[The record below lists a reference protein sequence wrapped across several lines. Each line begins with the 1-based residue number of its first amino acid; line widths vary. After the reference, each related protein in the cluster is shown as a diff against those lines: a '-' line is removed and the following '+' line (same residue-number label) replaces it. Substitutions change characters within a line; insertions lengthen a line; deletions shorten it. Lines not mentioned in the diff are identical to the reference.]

1 MTTDFFSIIG
11 LTFATSVLG
20 LAGGF
25 FVLWREASTKRLVHL
40 LVSFGAGG
48 MIGATFLELLPEA
61 IAKGTAADQTLIFML
76 LGIVVF
82 FLIEKFLVW
91 HHHSHTHD
99 TGEDTHHPSHL
110 LGRTVRPLIIV
121 GDALHN
127 FLDGAVIAVAFLLSP
142 HLGVITALAVF
153 VHELPQE
160 IGDFSILI
168 HSGMSKRA
176 VAVWNVLGALVSPL
190 GAAVAFLASARFQ
203 SVEVPL
209 LAFAAGNFIYI
220 ALADLLP
227 AMQHQTRL
235 RQSAG
240 QVFLLLTGIAA
251 IWLFGRL
258 LPEG

>member
-25 FVLWREASTKRLVHL
+25 FLLWREASTKRWVHL
-40 LVSFGAGG
+40 FVSFGAGG

-61 IAKGTAADQTLIFML
+61 IEKGSDANQTLMFML

-82 FLIEKFLVW
+82 FMIEKSLVW

-110 LGRTVRPLIIV
+110 LGRTVRPLIIA

-127 FLDGAVIAVAFLLSP
+127 LLDGAVIAVAFLVSP

-153 VHELPQE
+153 IHEIPQE

-168 HSGMSKRA
+168 HSGMRRGT
-176 VAVWNVLGALVSPL
+176 VALWNILGALVSPL
-190 GAAVAFLASARFQ
+190 GAIIAFVASERFQ
-203 SVEVPL
+203 GIEVPL

-227 AMQHQTRL
+227 SMQHQTKF
-235 RQSAG
+235 RQSVSQA
-240 QVFLLLTGIAA
+240 FLLLTGIFV
-251 IWLFGRL
+251 IWFFGIL